1 MNRDLT
7 RKPRTALALC
17 LAIAAPSVLVAGC
30 GSSDS
35 NEKTDIGV
43 SAIIFTSRAST
54 TQNADGTVSIDVS
67 GGNSQVIDYERYV
80 PGGSL
85 NILSPPRPD
94 GTVTNLTAAFPQAD
108 FNGVDVS
115 FDAQQAVF
123 SMKKDPNDHYHIYTV
138 QLTGDHAIHQKTAG
152 DQDDINP
159 IYIAGGRIAFATN
172 EMYTEMGTRAD
183 EYEHGRVVSQ
193 LATISV
199 NGGDADRRL
208 FAQNLSHTVAPFLR
222 ADGKVGYSRWEH
234 LGPVNDVKIFA
245 ANPDGTNMI
254 AVAGQ
259 HTKPV
264 NSLIN
269 VREYSPNQMVAIG
282 TTRNRTIHSGTLLLV
297 DARNHADPVCLDP
310 NADYTGHTC
319 LDEEHATFNILSK
332 DVPTGSDPSPV
343 GRYREPSTLPDGR
356 ILVSWADG
364 PVNDLNEQ
372 SLTPPDYGIYVF
384 DPNTQ
389 TNQLIYNNRQMWD
402 LNAMAI
408 TPRKEP
414 PVIGDLQH
422 VQDATQPVRL
432 GSFNIHQTSLQEN
445 VDGAEFSGTPL
456 SQALQGAVAVRVVEG
471 FSSEAAKG
479 VTMFG
484 LTMHEGAAV
493 LGEAPV
499 YADGSWLANVPAYI
513 PVHLQP
519 VDKYDLSIR
528 SQGLWIQ
535 GEPGENRRCVGCHES
550 RTGDGTPAFGQNP
563 TAAEQ
568 QGAQA
573 FTEQISDRLEV
584 PWDKNDLGKA
594 YIQQIFDAKCTSCH
608 DGGANDPFAGKQYTV
623 TRTDPVTGQQTTYTI
638 PYLKLTSDPVT
649 VYYDRK
655 VHTWPVSYVS
665 LFYPSAMMMDM
676 GTEKV
681 TGDVPPMWMVP
692 ANARGSA
699 MIQKLNVRAADGTTA
714 WPGTLHDEDKGQALT
729 ADERKMLILAADLG
743 GQFYARQN
751 TEFQAN
757 TNDPVSGTK

>member
-1 MNRDLT
+1 MIRS
-7 RKPRTALALC
+7 PRTALALC
-17 LAIAAPSVLVAGC
+17 LAISAPATLVAGC
-30 GSSDS
+30 GSSNS
-35 NEKTDIGV
+35 SSSDIGV
-43 SAIIFTSRAST
+43 GSILFVSRANTTVDPST
-54 TQNADGTVSIDVS
+54 GAVSIDVS

-85 NILSPPRPD
+85 NMLAPARPD
-94 GTVTNLTAAFPQAD
+94 GTLTNLTQSFPTAD

-115 FDAQQAVF
+115 FDATQAVF
-123 SMKKDPNDHYHIYTV
+123 SMKKDGNDHYHIYTV

-159 IYIAGGRIAFATN
+159 IFIAGGRIVFATN

-199 NGGDADRRL
+199 DGGDADRRL
-208 FAQNLSHTVAPFLR
+208 FAQNLSHTVAPFIR
-222 ADGKVGYSRWEH
+222 SDGKLGYSRWEH
-234 LGPVNDVKIFA
+234 LGPVNDVKIMA
-245 ANPDGTNMI
+245 ASPDGTNML

-259 HTKPV
+259 HDKPV
-264 NSLIN
+264 NSLVN
-269 VREYSPNQMVAIG
+269 VRETSPNMMIAIG
-282 TTRNRTIHSGTLLLV
+282 TTRNRTIHAGTLVQV

-310 NADYTGHTC
+310 NADYTGHNC
-319 LDEEHATFNILSK
+319 LDEEHATYTILSK
-332 DVPTGSDPSPV
+332 NVPTGSDPSPV
-343 GRYREPSTLPDGR
+343 GRYREPSVLPDGR
-356 ILVSWADG
+356 LLVSWADG

-372 SLTPPDYGIYVF
+372 SLTPPDFGIYVF
-384 DPNTQ
+384 DPTTQ
-389 TNQLIYNNRQMWD
+389 TNQLVYNNRQMWD
-402 LNAMAI
+402 LGAI
-408 TPRKEP
+408 AVVPRKEP

-422 VQDATQPVRL
+422 IQDATQPVRL
-432 GSFNIHQTSLQEN
+432 GSFDVTQTSLQESVN
-445 VDGAEFSGTPL
+445 GAEFTNTPL
-456 SQALQGAVAVRVVEG
+456 GQALHGAVAVRVVEG

-499 YADGSWLANVPAYI
+499 YADGSWLANVPPYI
-513 PVHLQP
+513 PMHMQP
-519 VDKYDLSIR
+519 IDKFGLAIR
-528 SQGLWIQ
+528 SQGLWVQ

-550 RTGDGTPAFGQNP
+550 RTTAALPTLGANP

-568 QGAQA
+568 AGAQT
-573 FTEQISDRLEV
+573 FTEQIADRLEI
-584 PWDKNDLGKA
+584 PWDKNDLGKPF
-594 YIQQIFDAKCTSCH
+594 IQQILDAKCTKCH
-608 DGGANDPFAGKQYTV
+608 DGGANDPDAGKTYQL
-623 TRTDPVTGQQTTYTI
+623 TRTDPVTGEVTTYTI

-649 VYYDRK
+649 VYYDRA

-676 GTEKV
+676 GTEKI
-681 TGDVPPMWMVP
+681 TGTVPPMWMVP

-699 MIQKLNVRAADGTTA
+699 MIQKINVRAADGTTA
-714 WPGTLHDEDKGQALT
+714 WASTLHDEDQSSALT
-729 ADERKMLILAADLG
+729 SDERKALILAADLG

-757 TNDPVSGTK
+757 TSDPVAATK